1 MRYEEDHGPPMFTY
15 AIMAALIA
23 FFAAQWKGFDLT
35 KFLAYPWRVA
45 DGEVWR
51 LFTCTLLHGGVLHF
65 LFNTVLFFRFSSV
78 IDNWLGPWA
87 AMLFYVLFAASAS
100 AAQVLMGT
108 VVMVGASGAVYGL
121 FGFLWVMSRRRDDA
135 ANAANMYI
143 AQTLL
148 YWMVICIVVGM
159 MGVPIAN
166 TAHVWGFFLGWLLG
180 QTWVAR
186 RKRKPWLIAATTLAT
201 LVPIAL
207 TQRPIWE
214 RTLAHVP
221 FLGTSYRLSP
231 PPGHREMY
239 EDPDNQP
246 KPNIFARLAPS

>member
-51 LFTCTLLHGGVLHF
+51 LFTCTLLHGSILHF
-65 LFNTVLFFRFSSV
+65 VFNAVLFFRFSSV
-78 IDNWLGPWA
+78 IDNWLGPWG
-87 AMLFYVLFAASAS
+87 AMLLYALFAASAS
-100 AAQVLMGT
+100 AAQILMGT

-135 ANAANMYI
+135 AAAANLYV
-143 AQTLL
+143 AQTML
-148 YWMVICIVVGM
+148 YWMILCIVFGA
-159 MGVPIAN
+159 MGAPVAN

-180 QTWVAR
+180 RTWIAR
-186 RKRKPWLIAATTLAT
+186 RKHRPLLIAATTLAT
-201 LVPIAL
+201 LLPIAL
-207 TQRPIWE
+207 TQRVIWE

-221 FLGTSYRLSP
+221 FLGTMYRINPL
-231 PPGHREMY
+231 PGQIESI
-239 EDPDNQP
+239 EDPQRQP
-246 KPNIFARLAPS
+246 TPRFLLRLAPS